1 ASGFSTADQVSQL
14 AGRGVGMDVV
24 RNEVRQLGG
33 SVDIQS
39 VRGQGVRF
47 TLRLPQGTS
56 QEVVLA
62 LPGRHNVLNAL
73 AAAAVGWQLGVAPD
87 AIARALEA
95 FAGVGRRFND

>member
-1 ASGFSTADQVSQL
+1 
-14 AGRGVGMDVV
+14 M
-24 RNEVRQLGG
+24 
-33 SVDIQS
+33 
-39 VRGQGVRF
+39 RF

-87 AIARALEA
+87 AIARALEG
-95 FAGVGRRFND
+95 FAGVGRRFNDLGEVTTASGAKVR